1 MTQQDARWRER
12 AARVVPGGMY
22 GHMATGKLPPG
33 YPQFYAR
40 SEGVRVWDVDGRDYI
55 DMMCAW
61 GPMIVGYNNPVV
73 EHAAASQAKQGDLL
87 PGASPRMVELAELL
101 VAQIGHADWA
111 MFAKNGTDATTMAVT
126 VARAATGRRKVLK
139 ARRAY
144 HGADPWCTPVL
155 AGVTPEDRANL
166 VEFDYNDLDSVRA
179 CFDEFGPDIAA
190 VIVCPVRQ
198 DVHSDQVPAEPGF
211 ARGVRDLCDRQGAA
225 LILDEVRCGFRL
237 GLAGSWESLG
247 VRPDLAAWSKA
258 LANGHALAAVT
269 GTDALRQAASEIY
282 VTGSF
287 WFTSAAMAASS
298 ATMGLLRRDDA
309 VAAMVRLGTRLCDG
323 LRRQAAQ
330 HGLDVVVSGPPAMPF
345 MRFADDPGLVLA
357 DQWCAVALRHGA
369 LVHPWHNWFISAAH
383 TVADIDRVLEAAD
396 AAFRAVARSLPL
408 SATGDY

>member
-1 MTQQDARWRER
+1 MTQQDALWRER

-22 GHMATGKLPPG
+22 GHMATGKLPPE

-40 SEGVRVWDVDGRDYI
+40 SEGARVWDVDGRDYI
-55 DMMCAW
+55 DMMCSW
-61 GPMIVGYNNPVV
+61 GPMIVGYNNPAV
-73 EHAAASQAKQGDLL
+73 EHAAACQAQDGDLL

-101 VAQIGHADWA
+101 VGQIGHADWA

-126 VARAATGRRKVLK
+126 VARAATGRGKVLK

-144 HGADPWCTPVL
+144 HGADPWWTPVL
-155 AGVTPEDRANL
+155 AGVTPEDRANI
-166 VEFDYNDLDSVRA
+166 VEFDYNNLDSVRA
-179 CFDEFGPDIAA
+179 RFDEYGPDIAA

-198 DVHSDQVPAEPGF
+198 DVYSDQVPAEPGF
-211 ARGVRDLCDRQGAA
+211 ARGVRDLCDRHQAA

-269 GTDALRQAASEIY
+269 GTDALRQAAGEIY

-298 ATMGLLRRDDA
+298 ATMGLLRRDDG
-309 VAAMVRLGTRLCDG
+309 VAAMERLGGRLCDG
-323 LRRQAAQ
+323 LRGQAAD

-345 MRFADDPGLVLA
+345 MRFADDPGWALA
-357 DQWCAVALRHGA
+357 DQWCGVAMRHGA
-369 LVHPWHNWFISAAH
+369 LFHPWHNWFISAAH
-383 TVADIDRVLEAAD
+383 TAADIDRVLEATD
-396 AAFRAVARSLPL
+396 AAFRAVARSLPV
-408 SATGDY
+408 SATTDH